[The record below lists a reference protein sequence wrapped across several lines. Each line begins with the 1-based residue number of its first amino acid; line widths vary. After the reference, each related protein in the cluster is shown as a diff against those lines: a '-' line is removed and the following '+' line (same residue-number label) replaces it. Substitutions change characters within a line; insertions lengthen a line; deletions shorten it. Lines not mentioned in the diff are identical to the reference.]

1 MKAKFVPLA
10 KITLTV
16 VLLGWVV
23 SRTGVEN
30 LVDTLTQ
37 DVNFSYLLVAF
48 VLFQIGLVMRTIRW
62 NMFLVNHNVRLPFQR
77 LVLLN
82 YSAAFFGTFLPTSFG
97 GDIVRATELNS
108 GNLSVSHSGGIVL
121 LDRLIGLMALF
132 TICLVAL
139 IPGHRQLPSSTI
151 LTLVLV
157 CTGGLLAGFVIVQ
170 GRVLTALLEL
180 FNIPGI
186 QILRNINLAV
196 TETSYQIMFQTWL
209 LSLGY
214 NAMIVTEHFIISQ
227 AFQADVTILHFA
239 MFTPIVALGLL
250 VPVIQG
256 IGVREEIY
264 RNLLLQVGVPAAVG
278 VSIGLG
284 AYGVTLL
291 TGLLGGLIY
300 VGYTMTNRG
309 QISDTSPA
317 R

>member
-1 MKAKFVPLA
+1 
-10 KITLTV
+10 
-16 VLLGWVV
+16 
-23 SRTGVEN
+23 
-30 LVDTLTQ
+30 
-37 DVNFSYLLVAF
+37 
-48 VLFQIGLVMRTIRW
+48 
-62 NMFLVNHNVRLPFQR
+62 
-77 LVLLN
+77 LLN
-82 YSAAFFGTFLPTSFG
+82 YSAAFFSTFLPTSFG

-108 GNLSVSHSGGIVL
+108 GNLSVSQSGGIVL

-139 IPGHRQLPSSTI
+139 IPGHRQLPPSTT
-151 LTLVLV
+151 LTLFLI
-157 CTGGLLAGFVIVQ
+157 CTGGLLTGFVIVQ

-186 QILRNINLAV
+186 QVLRRINLAV
-196 TETSYQIMFQTWL
+196 TDTSYRTMLQTWL

-227 AFQADVTILHFA
+227 AFHADVTILHFA

-300 VGYTMTNRG
+300 VGYTITNRTNPA
-309 QISDTSPA
+309 DTSLV